1 MDNQPMTIRDLIT
14 DCGGVTRVAKAVG
27 RSNQYVHEWIQRGHL
42 PLSELKGRTD
52 YSEKLAGMQQ
62 EGSLSPVD
70 IRRIGLRL

>member
-14 DCGGVTRVAKAVG
+14 DCGGVTLVARALG

-42 PLSELKGRTD
+42 PLSDLKGRTD
-52 YSEKLAGMQQ
+52 YSEQLARMQQ
-62 EGSLSPVD
+62 TGRLTPVE